1 MITKQSIRPISML
14 LAFGLF
20 FVATGALRAQT
31 STKPFRILAIA
42 EKGGL
47 HRPFVDA
54 AIAWLAKEA
63 VLDHF
68 TIDYIEDTTPIN
80 DEFLSHYQL
89 FLQLNYP
96 PYMWTPTAHAAF
108 QRYIEEGRG
117 GWIGFHHATLLGKFD
132 GYEMDPWFYKF
143 MGSVRFKSYIPTF
156 ATGTVSVEDRTHPV
170 MKGVPSTFVI
180 DREEW
185 YTYDTT
191 PRPNVR
197 VLAAVD
203 EKTYTPDTAIK
214 MGGDH
219 PVVWS
224 NEHVKARNLYIF
236 MGHRPEHF
244 NNPAFTTLF
253 HNAILW
259 ASQKDR

>member
-1 MITKQSIRPISML
+1 MTRHPLRRTLSALLFLAIL
-14 LAFGLF
+14 LAP
-20 FVATGALRAQT
+20 RAHAQSPT
-31 STKPFRILAIA
+31 FHIIAIA

-47 HRPFVDA
+47 HKPFVDA
-54 AIAWLAKEA
+54 AKVWLAQEA
-63 VLDHF
+63 LVDHF

-96 PYMWTPTAHAAF
+96 PYMWTPTATAAF
-108 QRYIEEGRG
+108 HKYIEEGRG

-132 GYEMDPWFYKF
+132 GYEMDPWFYRF

-156 ATGTVSVEDRTHPV
+156 ASGTVTVEDPTHPA
-170 MKGVPSTFVI
+170 MKGLPSTFLI
-180 DREEW
+180 KDEEW
-185 YTYDTT
+185 YTYDAD

-197 VLAAVD
+197 VLASVD
-203 EKTYTPDTAIK
+203 EKTYTPDTPIK
-214 MGGDH
+214 MGDH
-219 PVVWS
+219 PVIWT
-224 NEHVKARNLYIF
+224 NEHYKARNLYIF

-244 NNPAFTTLF
+244 QNPAFTTLF

-259 ASQKDR
+259 ASQK

>member
-1 MITKQSIRPISML
+1 MASRRSL
-14 LAFGLF
+14 LTF
-20 FVATGALRAQT
+20 FLAALLLTAPTTLHAQAPPR
-31 STKPFRILAIA
+31 SFRVLAIA
-42 EKGGL
+42 EKGGI

-54 AIAWLAKEA
+54 AIVWLAKEA

-68 TIDYIEDTTPIN
+68 TIDYIEDTTPID
-80 DEFLSHYQL
+80 DEYLSHYKL

-96 PYMWTPTAHAAF
+96 PYMWTPTAAAAF
-108 QRYIEEGRG
+108 HRYIEEGRG
-117 GWIGFHHATLLGKFD
+117 GWIGFHHATLLGTFD
-132 GYEMDPWFYKF
+132 GYEMDPWFYRF
-143 MGSVRFKSYIPTF
+143 MGSIRFKSYIPTF
-156 ATGTVSVEDRTHPV
+156 ATATVTVEDPTHPV
-170 MKGVPSTFVI
+170 MKGVPTTFLI

-197 VLAAVD
+197 VLATVD
-203 EKTYTPDTAIK
+203 EKTYTPDTPIK

-219 PVVWS
+219 PVVWT

-236 MGHRPEHF
+236 MGHRSDHF
-244 NNPAFTTLF
+244 SNPAFTAIF

-259 ASQKDR
+259 ASQ